1 MNSTAPTRSP
11 APTSGTAFRIFSELD
26 QVRITRLAKR
36 QTESGSSLPRALEAI
51 DEGDCVS
58 PRDIPT
64 DVITV
69 NSRFTLQD
77 QAGDTMVLT
86 LCYPEQA
93 DFGQGCISVMSPIG
107 GELLGRRVGD
117 TVQWPARD
125 GVNTAHRIESL
136 IFQPEAN
143 GDYML

>member
-1 MNSTAPTRSP
+1 MNNTAPL
-11 APTSGTAFRIFSELD
+11 FRIFSELD

-36 QTESGSSLPRALEAI
+36 HTGPGQPVPRALEAM

-69 NSRFTLQD
+69 NSRFVLQD
-77 QAGDTMVLT
+77 KTGDTKVLT

-93 DFGQGCISVMSPIG
+93 DFAQGFISVMSPIG

-117 TVQWPARD
+117 TVQWTAND
-125 GVNTAHRIESL
+125 GKTAAYRIDTL
-136 IFQPEAN
+136 AFQPEAS
-143 GDYML
+143 GDYAL